1 MAGRLFEASVIFEA
15 NLEANGSSFLV
26 IYGKHANGYFIA
38 IPNWGVCC
46 EAAEPSD
53 TFYNAE
59 KLRDVNFTTKTAHI
73 LANAIKKMVAHLS
86 AGAQGSLL
94 V

>member
-1 MAGRLFEASVIFEA
+1 MAGRLFDASVIFEA
-15 NLEANGSSFLV
+15 NFEANGNNFLV

-46 EAAEPSD
+46 EAASAED

-59 KLRDVNFTTKTAHI
+59 KLRAVGLSTKTAHV

-86 AGAQGSLL
+86 AQSDGVA

>member
-1 MAGRLFEASVIFEA
+1 MIGRLFDASVIFEA
-15 NLEANGSSFLV
+15 NVEANGSYFLV

-46 EAAEPSD
+46 EATKASD

-59 KLRDVNFTTKTAHI
+59 KLRDVKLSVKTAHL
-73 LANAIKKMVAHLS
+73 LANAIKKIAVHLS
-86 AGAQGSLL
+86 AQSEGATA
-94 V
+94 

>member
-1 MAGRLFEASVIFEA
+1 MISRLFDASVIFEA
-15 NLEANGSSFLV
+15 SIEANGSCFLV

-46 EAAEPSD
+46 EASFAKD

-59 KLRDVNFTTKTAHI
+59 KLRDIGLSTKTAHI

-86 AGAQGSLL
+86 SVQVEGA
-94 V
+94 